1 MSSSQLSE
9 SYQSQT
15 PPTTTEGLDQLLHLN
30 TRILNSKLEILTSH
44 VHERFRIHARNTERL
59 DADKVIASD
68 LLRRLTVAANYHL
81 REHRETAVLYQ
92 TLFALERERR
102 EEDVECWRD
111 LVMVM
116 RDLLY
121 VWDGH
126 ERAKAKAIFLSHAG

>member
-1 MSSSQLSE
+1 MSPS
-9 SYQSQT
+9 
-15 PPTTTEGLDQLLHLN
+15 TTEGLDQLIHLN
-30 TRILNSKLEILTSH
+30 TRILNSKLEVQASH
-44 VHERFRIHARNTERL
+44 VRERLRIHARNTERL
-59 DADKVIASD
+59 DADELVVSD
-68 LLRRLTVAANYHL
+68 LLNRLTIAANYHL